1 MKTIC
6 FAIGNKLL
14 SEETYNDIIENKL
27 SFLSSSNERVKSKV
41 MQFGA
46 VAELQKGALIFDEG
60 AACTNLAIVLSGKVR
75 VFKLSESGRE
85 ITIYRINEG
94 ESCILTISSI
104 LSDLK
109 FPATAVVEED
119 LTALMLPSNVFKELV
134 DIDEKWRNY
143 TFRLVN
149 QRLANVITIV
159 EEVAFGRMDER
170 IAEFLMSKI
179 NDNNYEL
186 NITHKQI
193 ADELGTHREVVSRIL
208 KDFEKAGFIQLAR
221 NRIKVLHEII

>member
-1 MKTIC
+1 M
-6 FAIGNKLL
+6 L
-14 SEETYNDIIENKL
+14 SENTYNNIIEKTL
-27 SFLSSSNERVKSKV
+27 PFLSSPNERVRSKI

-46 VAELQKGALIFDEG
+46 LAELPKGALIFDEG

-85 ITIYRINEG
+85 ISIYRIDKG

-119 LTALMLPSNVFKELV
+119 LTALMLPADVFKDLV

-149 QRLANVITIV
+149 QRLANVITVV
-159 EEVAFGRMDER
+159 EEVAFRRMDER

-179 NDNNYEL
+179 KDGNYEL
-186 NITHKQI
+186 TITHKQI

-208 KDFEKAGFIQLAR
+208 KDFEKNGFIQLAR
-221 NRIKVLHEII
+221 NKIKILHEII

>member
-1 MKTIC
+1 M
-6 FAIGNKLL
+6 L
-14 SEETYNDIIENKL
+14 SENTYNNIIEKTL
-27 SFLSSSNERVKSKV
+27 PFLSSPNERVRSKI

-46 VAELQKGALIFDEG
+46 LAELPKGALIFDEG

-85 ITIYRINEG
+85 ISIYRIDKG

-119 LTALMLPSNVFKELV
+119 LTALMLPADVFKDLV

-149 QRLANVITIV
+149 QRLANVITVV
-159 EEVAFGRMDER
+159 EEVAFRRMDER

-179 NDNNYEL
+179 KDGNYEL
-186 NITHKQI
+186 TITHKQI

-208 KDFEKAGFIQLAR
+208 KDFEKDGFIQLAR
-221 NRIKVLHEII
+221 NKIKILHEII

>member
-1 MKTIC
+1 M
-6 FAIGNKLL
+6 L

-27 SFLSSSNERVKSKV
+27 SFLSSSNERVKSRV

-46 VAELQKGALIFDEG
+46 VIKLPKGALIFNEG
-60 AACTNLAIVLSGKVR
+60 AACTNLAIVLSGRVR
-75 VFKLSESGRE
+75 VFKLSKTGRE
-85 ITIYRINEG
+85 ITIYRINKS

-119 LTALMLPSNVFKELV
+119 LTALMLPSNIFKELV
-134 DIDEKWRNY
+134 DLDGKWRNY

-149 QRLANVITIV
+149 QRLANVITVV
-159 EEVAFGRMDER
+159 EEVAFRRMDER
-170 IAEFLMSKI
+170 IAEFLISKTK
-179 NDNNYEL
+179 DGNYEL
-186 NITHKQI
+186 TITHKQI

-208 KDFEKAGFIQLAR
+208 KDFEKDGSIQLGR
-221 NRIKVLHEII
+221 NRIKVLHKIIY

>member
-1 MKTIC
+1 M
-6 FAIGNKLL
+6 L
-14 SEETYNDIIENKL
+14 SENTYNNIIENTL
-27 SFLSSSNERVKSKV
+27 PFLSSPNERVRSKI

-46 VAELQKGALIFDEG
+46 LAELPKGALIFDEG

-85 ITIYRINEG
+85 ISIYRIDKG

-119 LTALMLPSNVFKELV
+119 LTALMLPADVFKDLV

-149 QRLANVITIV
+149 QRLANVITVV
-159 EEVAFGRMDER
+159 EEVAFRRMDER

-179 NDNNYEL
+179 KDSNSEL
-186 NITHKQI
+186 TITHKQI

-208 KDFEKAGFIQLAR
+208 KDFEKDGFIQLAR
-221 NRIKVLHEII
+221 NKIKILHEII

>member
-1 MKTIC
+1 M
-6 FAIGNKLL
+6 L
-14 SEETYNDIIENKL
+14 SENTYNNIIEKTL
-27 SFLSSSNERVKSKV
+27 PFLSSPNERVRSKI

-46 VAELQKGALIFDEG
+46 LAELPKGALIFDEG

-75 VFKLSESGRE
+75 VYKLSESGRE
-85 ITIYRINEG
+85 ISIYRIDKG

-119 LTALMLPSNVFKELV
+119 LTALMLPADVFKDLV

-149 QRLANVITIV
+149 QRLANVITVV
-159 EEVAFGRMDER
+159 EEVAFRRMDER

-179 NDNNYEL
+179 KDGNYEL
-186 NITHKQI
+186 TITHKQI

-208 KDFEKAGFIQLAR
+208 KDFEKDGFIQLAR
-221 NRIKVLHEII
+221 NKIKILHEII

>member
-1 MKTIC
+1 M
-6 FAIGNKLL
+6 L
-14 SEETYNDIIENKL
+14 SEYTYNNIIEKTL
-27 SFLSSSNERVKSKV
+27 PFLSSPNERVRSKI

-46 VAELQKGALIFDEG
+46 LAELPKGALIFDEG

-75 VFKLSESGRE
+75 VFKLNESGRE
-85 ITIYRINEG
+85 ISIYRIDKG

-119 LTALMLPSNVFKELV
+119 LTALMLPADVFKDLV

-149 QRLANVITIV
+149 QRLANVITVV
-159 EEVAFGRMDER
+159 EEVAFRRMDER

-179 NDNNYEL
+179 KDGNYEL
-186 NITHKQI
+186 TITHKQI

-208 KDFEKAGFIQLAR
+208 KDFEKEGFIQLAR
-221 NRIKVLHEII
+221 NKIKILHEII

>member
-1 MKTIC
+1 M
-6 FAIGNKLL
+6 L
-14 SEETYNDIIENKL
+14 SENTYNNIIENTL
-27 SFLSSSNERVKSKV
+27 PFLSSPNERVRSKI

-46 VAELQKGALIFDEG
+46 LAELPKGALIFDEG

-85 ITIYRINEG
+85 ISIYRIDKG

-119 LTALMLPSNVFKELV
+119 LTALMLPADVFKDLV

-149 QRLANVITIV
+149 QRLANVITVV
-159 EEVAFGRMDER
+159 EEVAFRRMDER

-179 NDNNYEL
+179 KDGNSEL
-186 NITHKQI
+186 TITHKQI

-208 KDFEKAGFIQLAR
+208 KDFEKDGFIQLAR
-221 NRIKVLHEII
+221 NKIKILHEII